1 MADLKQFLKGN
12 KKKKENT
19 YYPATKSLCDADG
32 NPLKWEIKALST
44 RESERIQD
52 ECTTE
57 VPIPGK
63 PGTYRAKFN
72 TTMFVKKYAAASVV
86 FPNLYDANLQ
96 DSYGVRTPE
105 DLITEM
111 IDSPE
116 EFNKFAEFCQQY
128 SGYDKQSLQN
138 AVDAAKN

>member
-12 KKKKENT
+12 KKKKEHAF
-19 YYPATKSLCDADG
+19 YRATKSLCDADG
-32 NPLKWEIKALST
+32 KPLNWEIRSLST
-44 RESERIQD
+44 KESERIQD

-57 VPIPGK
+57 IPIPGK
-63 PGTYRAKFN
+63 LGQYRSKFN
-72 TTMFVKKYAAASVV
+72 TTLFVQKYAAACVV
-86 FPNLYDANLQ
+86 VPNLYDATLQ

-116 EFNKFAEFCQQY
+116 EFNKFAEFCQSY
-128 SGYDKQSLQN
+128 SGYDETLQDK
-138 AVDAAKN
+138 VDEAKN